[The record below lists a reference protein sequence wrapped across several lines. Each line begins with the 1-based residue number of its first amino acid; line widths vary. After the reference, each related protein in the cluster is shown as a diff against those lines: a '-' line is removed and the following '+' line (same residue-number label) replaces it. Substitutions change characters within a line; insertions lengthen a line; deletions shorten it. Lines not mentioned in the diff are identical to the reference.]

1 MKRQIFIACLAAA
14 AVAACSSLALA
25 GDGSGNNGQ
34 GNGNKTLTLVD
45 GDTFS
50 NPGQMF
56 QYLRTRTDAT
66 AGNPKAIVDAYP
78 GEFDNVG
85 DLIQQKR
92 DATTPTGP

>member
-1 MKRQIFIACLAAA
+1 MKQRVFALCV
-14 AVAACSSLALA
+14 VAAISLSTAAYAA
-25 GDGSGNNGQ
+25 GNGQGGGNNGN
-34 GNGNKTLTLVD
+34 GNGNQTLTLID

-56 QYLRTRTDAT
+56 QYLRTRTDAA

-78 GEFDNVG
+78 DTFDNVG

-92 DATTPTGP
+92 DATAP